1 MKSSSRSKPHRGSYC
16 KSKDLTLY
24 PYQRAVAEWFK
35 THPHQKGMLIQFG
48 TGTGK
53 TLVAANLA
61 EMMMQKGAVD
71 GTLVIAPT
79 SLVDNF
85 YKAIRLCRGST
96 RVPSKYLVETYGRIV
111 NMVEGRQKGL
121 TKDPKQRESF
131 YKKYPDAG
139 WLRTKALR
147 ETLLVI
153 DEAHNLKNVSSKRT
167 KAILKL
173 ARDAKHVLLL
183 TATPFVNS
191 VSDISPLMHMIVKDS
206 DLRLWP
212 AQEKL
217 FRGTYQNRNDKYKKA
232 LGKNIAYHFSDD
244 RGLKPKVV
252 RHVHKVDL
260 EKEQIQVIDG
270 IRAEMGKAMGKLL
283 RAYLREEQIPT
294 GANLA
299 KLNAFLVRI
308 RQAANSLHGECG
320 PKIKALVKKAMA
332 GPKPAV
338 VYSEFKGK
346 GVEVVRDCLVKAG
359 VDPKT
364 IAYFHGSLSKKERS
378 AIVNDYNDGKYDY
391 LLITSAG
398 SEGLSLKATRQ
409 VHVLE
414 PFWNMAKILQVLG
427 RGVRV
432 DSHGHLPPKD
442 RRVDVS
448 YWISVVSDDEK
459 KKRKASN
466 DKDLTTLQ
474 PDVHVWAAAK
484 RKEDEMEALSKVH
497 KKVSIPL
504 AFPKKVKKALS
515 PPKRKKQP
523 SRRFRKKPL
532 RNSRE

>member
-1 MKSSSRSKPHRGSYC
+1 MKSKSKSTGDYC
-16 KSKDLTLY
+16 KSKDLKLY
-24 PYQRAVAEWFK
+24 PYQRAVAHWFK
-35 THPHQKGMLIQFG
+35 THPQQKGMLIQFG

-61 EMMMQKGAVD
+61 EMMMRRGVVD

-85 YKAIRLCRGST
+85 YKAIRLCRGSS
-96 RVPSKYLVETYGRIV
+96 RIPNHYLVETYGRIV
-111 NMVEGRQKGL
+111 NMVEGRDK
-121 TKDPKQRESF
+121 TKDQSKRKSF
-131 YKKYPDAG
+131 YKKYPNAG
-139 WLRTKALR
+139 WLRPKALQ

-153 DEAHNLKNVSSKRT
+153 DEAHNLKNISSKRT

-173 ARDAKHVLLL
+173 AKNAKHVLLL

-191 VSDISPLMHMIVKDS
+191 VSDISPLMQMIVKDK
-206 DLRLWP
+206 DVRLWP
-212 AQEKL
+212 ANEKL
-217 FRGTYQNRNDKYKKA
+217 FRSTYQGRGAIRKNKYKRA
-232 LGKNIAYHFSDD
+232 LRKNVAYHFADD
-244 RGLKPKVV
+244 KGLKPKVV

-260 EKEQIQVIDG
+260 EKEQLGVIDG
-270 IRAEMGKAMGKLL
+270 IRAEMGRAMGKLL
-283 RAYLREEQIPT
+283 RAYLRQEQVPT
-294 GANLA
+294 GADLA
-299 KLNAFLVRI
+299 RLNAFLVRI

-346 GVEVVRDCLVKAG
+346 GVEAVRDCLIKEG
-359 VDPKT
+359 VDPST

-414 PFWNMAKILQVLG
+414 PFWNMAKIMQVLG

-442 RRVDVS
+442 RQVDVS
-448 YWISVVSDDEK
+448 YWISVVSEDEK
-459 KKRKASN
+459 KKRKASH

-484 RKEDEMEALSKVH
+484 RKESEMDNLSKAH
-497 KKVSIPL
+497 KAASIPL
-504 AFPKKVKKALS
+504 VFHQRTS
-515 PPKRKKQP
+515 H
-523 SRRFRKKPL
+523 RRIRRKPL
-532 RNSRE
+532 HK